1 MVLLQ
6 YSLTANFASSDAT
19 NSLFS
24 YLCDKDTKNFDMAD
38 YPTLNFPAIRL
49 RARRTTK
56 GRTEVFDRVR
66 GRWLVLTPEEWV
78 RRHIVEYML
87 SDCGFLSEQI
97 VEEYP
102 VELNGMA
109 QRADIVAMGS
119 DCKPL
124 VVVECK
130 EPNVKIDRTVLNQ
143 VVRYNSVIGARYIV
157 MSNGIDTFCYE
168 YDGEQYTPQC
178 DFPHFE

>member
-1 MVLLQ
+1 MGAPPYCGVYALGLRI
-6 YSLTANFASSDAT
+6 SLG
-19 NSLFS
+19 
-24 YLCDKDTKNFDMAD
+24 AD
-38 YPTLNFPAIRL
+38 C
-49 RARRTTK
+49 
-56 GRTEVFDRVR
+56 R
-66 GRWLVLTPEEWV
+66 GV
-78 RRHIVEYML
+78 
-87 SDCGFLSEQI
+87 
-97 VEEYP
+97 P

-168 YDGEQYTPQC
+168 YNGKSYTPQC
-178 DFPHFE
+178 SFPQNDQR

>member
-1 MVLLQ
+1 
-6 YSLTANFASSDAT
+6 
-19 NSLFS
+19 
-24 YLCDKDTKNFDMAD
+24 MAD
-38 YPTLNFPAIRL
+38 YPTLNFPSIRL
-49 RARRTTK
+49 RARRTPK

-168 YDGEQYTPQC
+168 YNGEQYTPQC